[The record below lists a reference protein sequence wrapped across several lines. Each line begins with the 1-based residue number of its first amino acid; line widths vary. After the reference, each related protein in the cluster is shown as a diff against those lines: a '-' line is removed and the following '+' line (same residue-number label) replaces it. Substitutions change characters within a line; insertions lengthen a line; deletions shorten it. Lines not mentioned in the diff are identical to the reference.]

1 MTDHK
6 SHILT
11 HHKSQILTDYES
23 QILRWGIAQRLPIPN
38 CSSSFAL
45 IAGTGRF

>member
-23 QILRWGIAQRLPIPN
+23 QILRWGIALSV
-38 CSSSFAL
+38 CLFL
-45 IAGTGRF
+45 IAAAVSH

>member
-11 HHKSQILTDYES
+11 DHKSQILTDYES
-23 QILRWGIAQRLPIPN
+23 QILRWGITLSV
-38 CSSSFAL
+38 CLFL
-45 IAGTGRF
+45 IVAAVSY

>member
-11 HHKSQILTDYES
+11 HHKSQILRGGITLS
-23 QILRWGIAQRLPIPN
+23 ISCGQNIGLMLLSLRLRI
-38 CSSSFAL
+38 
-45 IAGTGRF
+45 